1 MSFLMVFI
9 WGKKGEI
16 VLINKHVVWI
26 LLIFVVVDAE
36 LSLASEICTLRR
48 AFLDQMLNIAS
59 GHESWWIQ
67 SQQYI

>member
-26 LLIFVVVDAE
+26 RLIFVVVDAE

>member
-9 WGKKGEI
+9 WGKKREI
-16 VLINKHVVWI
+16 VLINKHVLWI

-48 AFLDQMLNIAS
+48 AFLDQMLNIAP

-67 SQQYI
+67 S